1 MDTTT
6 LALILFGS
14 PVERSLRRACAAALN
29 ARGAGPGVPPSPGAT
44 RKKRGRPK
52 AGAGTP
58 EPVAA
63 PVRPESPRLTPGR
76 VRILKARAVLG
87 RVLRTAGRWTVLF
100 HAWYV
105 LTVALLLLVYR
116 SVDPP
121 VTVLMAYRSAVDGWK
136 LAPQRNVKL
145 AKVPA
150 LARRMVVSVEDGKFY
165 SHNGVDLD
173 AILYARQVNKQVG
186 RPLYGGSTLSMQT
199 ARTLFLV
206 PFKSYLR
213 KYLELI
219 ATFEME
225 LILSKQRILEIYLSW
240 AEWGRGVFGIEAA
253 ARRFY
258 GTSVSRLDVDQ
269 TARLVALLSSPI
281 RYTPETLHKN
291 GILRTRYQYLAGKY
305 GAVDGGQ

>member
-1 MDTTT
+1 MDTTP
-6 LALILFGS
+6 LALFLFGT
-14 PVERSLRRACAAALN
+14 PVERALGRAGSAALE
-29 ARGAGPGVPPSPGAT
+29 ARGAFAAGLPVFPGGVEGGPDPAPGL
-44 RKKRGRPK
+44 R
-52 AGAGTP
+52 
-58 EPVAA
+58 
-63 PVRPESPRLTPGR
+63 RPETRAGIRTALG
-76 VRILKARAVLG
+76 ILRTGLRWAARAHL
-87 RVLRTAGRWTVLF
+87 
-100 HAWYV
+100 WYV

-116 SVDPP
+116 TVDPP
-121 VTVLMAYRSAVDGWK
+121 ITVLMAYRSAVDGWK
-136 LAPQRNVKL
+136 LTPQRNVRL
-145 AKVPA
+145 AKVPV

-165 SHNGVDLD
+165 THHGVDLD

-219 ATFEME
+219 ATVEME

-240 AEWGRGVFGIEAA
+240 AEWGKGVFGIEAA

-258 GTSVSRLDVDQ
+258 GTSVARLDVDQ

-281 RYTPETLHKN
+281 RYTPATLHKN
-291 GILRTRYQYLAGKY
+291 GILRTRYEYLAGKY